1 MSSRDLILSRLRG
14 AGRSPQPLLAVPLF
28 DRDLPPAIDAFKR
41 SLDRVGGVWCDAPAD
56 GDIEALIRARF
67 PDARTFCSAVPEVAG
82 TRRIEAVERP
92 HDLNDVDVG
101 IVRPAFA
108 VAETGSLYL
117 SEREYR
123 VNALGY
129 GTVTV
134 GRQFDSTLQLV
145 QPFALGGTPFG
156 GVAFAHPFDNDNL
169 ANYTRSNNAVKY
181 SSPLLD
187 GFRFGATYGF
197 SNAAGGFADNRGYAL
212 AATYERGA
220 FAFGTSYLAF
230 DHEGNLP
237 PANADGMEPAGAP
250 FNAARQRTVSAAAA
264 YTWGR
269 LRISAIATRTR
280 LDEATSINNVAD
292 TPVVLH
298 DADITFRNAEVNAC
312 YALTRRWTVAAAY
325 TFTVASFD
333 GPSGHARPNWQQ
345 AGIIGIDALS
355 PRTDAYAEALFQHAN
370 GLDGTGISGA
380 QISNFSRASGANQL
394 VLAVGMRHRF

>member
-1 MSSRDLILSRLRG
+1 MKRRIRASLRCCIVALCVPATARAQGTVSLSGLIDGGIAFVDNFGSRHGDAHALQAKSGDVNVSRLTLSG
-14 AGRSPQPLLAVPLF
+14 NEPLGTDLNAVFLLASGFSVTNGAIGQQGRLF
-28 DRDLPPAIDAFKR
+28 GFQ
-41 SLDRVGGVWCDAPAD
+41 SY
-56 GDIEALIRARF
+56 
-67 PDARTFCSAVPEVAG
+67 AG
-82 TRRIEAVERP
+82 LASRR
-92 HDLNDVDVG
+92 
-101 IVRPAFA
+101 
-108 VAETGSLYL
+108 
-117 SEREYR
+117 
-123 VNALGY
+123 Y

-181 SSPLLD
+181 TSPLLD

-197 SNAAGGFADNRGYAL
+197 SNEAGGFADNRGYAL

-220 FAFGTSYLAF
+220 FVVGAGYLAF
-230 DHEGNLP
+230 DHEGNRP
-237 PANADGMEPAGAP
+237 PANADGVEPAGAP

-269 LRISAIATRTR
+269 LRVSAIATRTR

-292 TPVVLH
+292 APVALH
-298 DADITFRNAEVNAC
+298 DVDITFHNAEVNAR

-355 PRTDAYAEALFQHAN
+355 PRTDGYAEALFQHAN
-370 GLDGTGISGA
+370 GLDGTGIAGA

-394 VLAVGMRHRF
+394 VLAVGLRHRF